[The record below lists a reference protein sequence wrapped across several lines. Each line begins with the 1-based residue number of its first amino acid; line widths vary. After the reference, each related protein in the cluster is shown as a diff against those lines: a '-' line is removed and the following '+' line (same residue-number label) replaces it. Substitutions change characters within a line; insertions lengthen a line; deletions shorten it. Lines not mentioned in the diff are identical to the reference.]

1 MYKNNSYNN
10 REQLNQCIK
19 LNWDNTEKLKIQVEK
34 KKHRQ
39 EGRMEHEVGKVPC
52 GCSDDSF
59 PCGDDGW
66 GHGWPEDSRFCMYS
80 HGCHAL
86 VR

>member
-34 KKHRQ
+34 KKT
-39 EGRMEHEVGKVPC
+39 
-52 GCSDDSF
+52 
-59 PCGDDGW
+59 
-66 GHGWPEDSRFCMYS
+66 
-80 HGCHAL
+80 
-86 VR
+86 